1 MVWILEA
8 IDHPFKD
15 MATIPQV
22 KTLIMQGSHD
32 RGGLAW
38 HKRER
43 SWCGRLMVRRY
54 EIEETRP

>member
-43 SWCGRLMVRRY
+43 NWSADGKR
-54 EIEETRP
+54 I